1 MIIPFTNSLMEK
13 LDIQISHIEK
23 LDLDIITKSQRLS
36 LICKRSIEDLKFH
49 IHSYGFKNTN
59 EEIHFFKN
67 LKPYFLSKLF
77 YYDKVYKIEINLG
90 ISDSK
95 NQIKY
100 FKEELRKVNNYCQ
113 NKKDIWTYYSKG
125 KIDRDNQYFTRGNYG
140 LSQDTDF
147 DATFIDPSF
156 TSLHGKTI
164 ARLRG
169 SQDLILY
176 LNQRIEDLKTGPEIS
191 LIEPSTLTF
200 NGTPAE
206 AIELGYA
213 LYKSRKIDNDIKQII
228 TALSV
233 LFGIDLKNFYQ
244 YFSNMKARKG
254 ERAKFMQLLKSSFE
268 NALDED

>member
-1 MIIPFTNSLMEK
+1 MIIPFTNTLMEE
-13 LDIQISHIEK
+13 LDKQISHVETFN
-23 LDLDIITKSQRLS
+23 LDIITKSQRLS
-36 LICKRSIEDLKFH
+36 LICKRAVDDLKFH
-49 IHSYGFKNTN
+49 IHSHGFKNTN

-67 LKPYFLSKLF
+67 LKPYFLSKLY
-77 YYDKVYKIEINLG
+77 YYDKVYKIEINIG

-95 NQIKY
+95 AQIKY
-100 FKEELRKVNNYCQ
+100 FKDELRKVNNFCQ
-113 NKKDIWTYYSKG
+113 NKKEIWTYYSKG
-125 KIDRDNQYFTRGNYG
+125 KTDRDSQYFTRGNYG

-156 TSLHGKTI
+156 ASLHGKTI

-169 SQDLILY
+169 SRDLIVY
-176 LNQRIEDLKTGPEIS
+176 LNQRIKGIKSSPEIS
-191 LIEPSTLTF
+191 RTEPFSLTF

-213 LYKSRKIDNDIKQII
+213 LYKSKKVDNDIKQII
-228 TALSV
+228 TALSD

>member
-1 MIIPFTNSLMEK
+1 MIIPFTSTLMEE
-13 LDIQISHIEK
+13 LDKQISHVEI

-36 LICKRSIEDLKFH
+36 LICKRAIDDLRFH
-49 IHSYGFKNTN
+49 IRSYGFKNTD

-67 LKPYFLSKLF
+67 LNPYFLSKLF

-90 ISDSK
+90 ISDTK
-95 NQIKY
+95 AQIKY
-100 FKEELRKVNNYCQ
+100 FEDELNKVNNYCQ
-113 NKKDIWTYYSKG
+113 NKKEIWTYYSKG
-125 KIDRDNQYFTRGNYG
+125 KADRDNQYFTRGNYG

-147 DATFIDPSF
+147 DASFFDPSF

-164 ARLRG
+164 ARLLG
-169 SQDLILY
+169 SRDLILY
-176 LNQRIEDLKTGPEIS
+176 LNQRIEAVKSSPEIS
-191 LIEPSTLTF
+191 QTASFSLTF

-213 LYKSRKIDNDIKQII
+213 LYKSKKVDNDIKQII
-228 TALSV
+228 TALSN

-244 YFSNMKARKG
+244 YFSNMKSRKG